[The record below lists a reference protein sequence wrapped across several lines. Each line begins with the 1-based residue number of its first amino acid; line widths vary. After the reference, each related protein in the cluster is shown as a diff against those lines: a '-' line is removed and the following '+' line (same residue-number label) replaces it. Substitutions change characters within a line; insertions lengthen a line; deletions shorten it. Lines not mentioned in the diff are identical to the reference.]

1 MNVTFKGNQMHLAGK
16 TLQTGDKLPAFSL
29 RDGGLNPVGPED
41 LSGPMIL
48 LTVPSLD
55 TGVCDMEVRKFNERA
70 AESGKVKIYAVS
82 MDLPFAQARW
92 CGGAGI
98 TQVTALSDYFDKS
111 FGKATGTLIE
121 ELGLLTR
128 AVFLVDGDK
137 TVRYAEIV
145 PEVTD
150 HPDYDAV
157 FQNLSEIK

>member
-1 MNVTFKGNQMHLAGK
+1 MNVTFKGNQMHLTGK
-16 TLQTGDKLPAFSL
+16 TLQAGDRLPAFSL

-70 AESGKVKIYAVS
+70 VETGNVKIYAVS

-98 TQVTALSDYFDKS
+98 DKVTALSDYFDKS
-111 FGKATGTLIE
+111 FGRATGTLIE

-128 AVFLVDGDK
+128 AVFLIDADK

-150 HPDYDAV
+150 HPDYDAA
-157 FQNLSEIK
+157 FRKLSEIK